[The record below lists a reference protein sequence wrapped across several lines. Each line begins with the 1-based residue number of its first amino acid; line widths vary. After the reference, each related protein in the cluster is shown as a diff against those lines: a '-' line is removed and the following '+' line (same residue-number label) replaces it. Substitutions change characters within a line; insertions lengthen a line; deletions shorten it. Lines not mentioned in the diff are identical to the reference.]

1 VPIYEYLC
9 PQCNG
14 RFQRLVSGYR
24 DPADLACPRC
34 GTRDVR
40 RAISRVAQLRSE
52 DARTEALADPSMLS
66 GFDEQDP
73 QSIARWAKKL
83 GRELGDDAGDDW
95 NQMVDEMLEQ
105 ELGTPD
111 ADRDA
116 DDRAGKRDS
125 DARPDDLGW
134 A

>member
-1 VPIYEYLC
+1 MPIYEYLC
-9 PQCNG
+9 PGCNG
-14 RFQRLVSGYR
+14 RFQRLVQGYR

-34 GTRDVR
+34 ARRDVR

-66 GFDEQDP
+66 GFDERDP

-83 GRELGDDAGDDW
+83 GRELGDDAGEDW

-111 ADRDA
+111 ADEDGRP
-116 DDRAGKRDS
+116 RGGT
-125 DARPDDLGW
+125 ARPDDLGW

>member
-1 VPIYEYLC
+1 MKAGLLARVDN
-9 PQCNG
+9 PQAG
-14 RFQRLVSGYR
+14 PLV
-24 DPADLACPRC
+24 AA
-34 GTRDVR
+34 
-40 RAISRVAQLRSE
+40 LRE
-52 DARTEALADPSMLS
+52 ARTEALADPSMLS
-66 GFDEQDP
+66 GFDEHDP

-111 ADRDA
+111 ADEDGRARDA
-116 DDRAGKRDS
+116 A
-125 DARPDDLGW
+125 ARPDDLGW